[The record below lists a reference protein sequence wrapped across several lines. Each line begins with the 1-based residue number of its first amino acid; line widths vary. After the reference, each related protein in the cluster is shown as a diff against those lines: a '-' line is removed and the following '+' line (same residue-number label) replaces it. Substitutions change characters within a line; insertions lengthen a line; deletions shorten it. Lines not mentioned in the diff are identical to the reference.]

1 MFLITGGTF
10 LVFIPFLRLTM
21 PERVN
26 ESDEVLMELTQNQE
40 SHDEDFNSEV
50 TYYTIF
56 SDPLMIALLIA
67 QVILS
72 IACNYY
78 CPVLSFRLLD
88 FTDSQ

>member
-1 MFLITGGTF
+1 
-10 LVFIPFLRLTM
+10 
-21 PERVN
+21 
-26 ESDEVLMELTQNQE
+26 MELTQNQD

-50 TYYTIF
+50 TYYKIF

-78 CPVLSFRLLD
+78 CPVLLFRLLD
-88 FTDSQ
+88 FTDSPKIHGFVFGCLISGYS